1 MGFVPLSSKEPV
13 TFPIDNKVGKAAAA
27 NVSQS

>member
-1 MGFVPLSSKEPV
+1 MRFVSLSSKEPV
-13 TFPIDNKVGKAAAA
+13 TFSIDNKVGKAASE